1 MNKEPD
7 LVLFYPEFLL
17 DDLPRSLSDIVEKRQ
32 MVRSEVSERSDRFG
46 LDQYGQVLLVSRILG
61 WDSLKPSSRFDPT

>member
-61 WDSLKPSSRFDPT
+61 WDSLKPSSRSDPT